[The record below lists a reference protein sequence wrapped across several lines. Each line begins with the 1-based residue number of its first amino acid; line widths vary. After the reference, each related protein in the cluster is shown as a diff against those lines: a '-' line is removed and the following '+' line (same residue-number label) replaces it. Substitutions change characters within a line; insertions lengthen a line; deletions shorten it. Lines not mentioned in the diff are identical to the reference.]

1 VGYRYFTEAKLSKG
15 VLLLNEAIGKH
26 GVPEMIYTDNGS
38 QFASRSE
45 RLNNFELFCAAYNV
59 PITHTVAGRPQGKG
73 KIERFFETVEN
84 QFIAWVRAKI
94 KEDAGK
100 KKYTLTKLNIDLDSY
115 LQFDYHQRV
124 HSITN
129 EMPITRF
136 RKTPMRAPDPP
147 VDVTRF
153 LDRTATRTINKFGE
167 LSFNGYKIQVNLPHR
182 SKVLVIET
190 IETIRVEQGE
200 LLIRE
205 VNKNDLSKE
214 LPIKR
219 QDGAGKSK
227 TPESKK
233 PWEFADQDKAPNTE
247 PSQQP
252 LPRPDENENIHKR
265 KVGKSACFEWMGY
278 SYYAGVAYVGE
289 HVFIQLVANSMI
301 IRDKKGNIIKTVQ
314 AKHEMESITGG
325 SKRRRKMIVYG
336 PDVNGFHH
344 RKASCTGTFRWLG
357 SQYFI
362 GRYNKNMK
370 ILVRAEDNKLRV
382 YDEEGDVI
390 ATLDINEE
398 GKK

>member
-1 VGYRYFTEAKLSKG
+1 VLEGDLLQDG
-15 VLLLNEAIGKH
+15 V
-26 GVPEMIYTDNGS
+26 D
-38 QFASRSE
+38 E
-45 RLNNFELFCAAYNV
+45 RMNNFELFCTAYNI

-73 KIERFFETVEN
+73 KIERFFGTVEN

-94 KEDAGK
+94 KEDAGA
-100 KKYTLTKLNIDLDSY
+100 KKYTLTKLNIDLESY
-115 LQFDYHQRV
+115 LQYDYHQHV

-129 EMPITRF
+129 ELPITRF
-136 RKTPMRAPDPP
+136 RKTPLRAPDPP

-153 LDRTATRTINKFGE
+153 LERTATRTINKFGE

-190 IETIRVEQGE
+190 IRVEQGE

-205 VNKNDLSKE
+205 INKKDLTKE
-214 LPIKR
+214 LPIKK
-219 QDGAGKSK
+219 QDGTDKPRQ
-227 TPESKK
+227 PEAKK
-233 PWEFADQDKAPNTE
+233 PWEIGDATKSQNQEASQNT
-247 PSQQP
+247 
-252 LPRPDENENIHKR
+252 LPRPNENENIYKR
-265 KVGKSACFEWMGY
+265 KVGKGASFEWMGY
-278 SYYAGVAYVGE
+278 HYYAGVAYVGE
-289 HVFIQLVANSMI
+289 YVFIQLVANSMI

-325 SKRRRKMIVYG
+325 TKRRRKMIVYG

-344 RKASCTGTFRWLG
+344 RKASCSGTFRWLG

-382 YDEEGDVI
+382 YDEDGDVI